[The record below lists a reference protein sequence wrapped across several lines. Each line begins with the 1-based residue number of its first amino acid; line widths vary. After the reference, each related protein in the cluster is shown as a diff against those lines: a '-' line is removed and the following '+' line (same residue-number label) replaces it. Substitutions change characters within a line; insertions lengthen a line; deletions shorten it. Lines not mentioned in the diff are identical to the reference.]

1 MMLLPKKIGPL
12 TLQRKLGAGGVSET
26 YLGVT
31 EDDRRVA
38 VRRILPFVRS
48 DGRRLAQVEA
58 RVRDLLGIKHPF
70 LVQALD
76 WIETEDE
83 RFVVE
88 QWVEGI
94 DLERVIAWCRQHD
107 KALPHN
113 VFLNIATQVCSAL
126 EVLHGRPGKGTG
138 AENVLHLGLQPGH
151 VFVTPDSKVQ
161 VGGYS
166 LVRSPTA
173 LPQGGIAGPV
183 PTRMEYLSPEQT
195 HPDQKLLPASDVFA
209 LGCIL
214 YELLTLEPLFR
225 ADSNLQTIHRV
236 RRAEVTGPLQKV
248 KERMPGLDKV
258 LFRALSLN
266 PRHRYQRAFVLRE
279 DLRGL
284 MAGYSFANIHED
296 TRAFL
301 APIEAE
307 TTSSLRR
314 ESTPAEPVVPEA
326 PAPIAPSD
334 TAAHI
339 LVNPEAHAAVQHA
352 EEVARERGELLDREA
367 TAFDQTERTD
377 QIPSPDEEWNE
388 LPTDL
393 HVVDDPPAPAGPPEV
408 MAQPRGQQPPLAP
421 EHPLGAPMKE
431 PEPDHTAAFLSDEQ
445 GNFDE
450 APPRAADGN
459 TLFDGAPPAP
469 LHDPEEESTNTDFIR
484 QDLPKNNPTLYP
496 EDELGAPD
504 ASIEEELPD
513 APADAPPTFAD
524 DPLEGPTEMKVDPT
538 PQPIAP
544 SHAADV
550 PLLAKPEDSFGET
563 APPPPAPYDPSLDAE
578 RPTALDAEPPPPAAP
593 PAPGAPP
600 PPLSRPDPTA
610 EVDPDEPAPKGPSKL
625 PIFFVMAAVLML
637 GCAGLAAVGFYVG
650 SGMQSDLETQLAELE
665 ALEGPTLAEAV
676 EGDPEGEAAE
686 ALADAFDE
694 MAEEPEDAEEE
705 PEDVEEPKDVE
716 EEPEVVA
723 ASTGSTKSSGGYSS
737 GASTKPTGSYSSGG
751 STKSSGGYSSGSS
764 GYSSGSSKSYA
775 DDDDDLFAELALG
788 EPDGLAELSDT
799 GGASDVAE
807 ATNLDEYVSGAKN
820 GRLGESEIMMLELV
834 DDNDPSYTRSR
845 ALLLMNAEQKGDKRA
860 VKRYLDQ
867 LMVLPENQYNSVY
880 LAKKATWYVN
890 QGSYQTALDTAT
902 EAERYWARI
911 PPDLVFST
919 KADIYACQAASWQG
933 LFYKDG
939 EDLDL
944 LDNAVRSWEKYRR
957 HAMTKSDNQM
967 ARRAD
972 TEIEK
977 LEDVRRRLE

>member
-38 VRRILPFVRS
+38 VRRILPFVRQ

-76 WIETEDE
+76 WVEADNE

-107 KALPHN
+107 QTVPHN
-113 VFLNIATQVCSAL
+113 VFLNVATQVCSAL

-151 VFVTPDSKVQ
+151 IFVTPDSKVQ

-236 RRAEVTGPLQKV
+236 RRAEVAGPLQKV

-284 MAGYSFANIHED
+284 MAGYSFASIHED

-307 TTSSLRR
+307 TTSSLKR
-314 ESTPAEPVVPEA
+314 SPDAAPEA
-326 PAPIAPSD
+326 APADPPAPDAAAPD
-334 TAAHI
+334 NTAAHI
-339 LVNPEAHAAVQHA
+339 LIDQEAHAAVQHA
-352 EEVARERGELLDREA
+352 EEIARDRQELLERENA
-367 TAFDQTERTD
+367 AFDQTELTD
-377 QIPSPDEEWNE
+377 SIIDPDDEWNE

-393 HVVDDPPAPAGPPEV
+393 HVVDEQPAPAGPPAV
-408 MAQPRGQQPPLAP
+408 IAQPRGAAPPLAP
-421 EHPLGAPMKE
+421 EHPLGAPMR
-431 PEPDHTAAFLSDEQ
+431 EPDHTAAFLSDGQ
-445 GNFDE
+445 GNVEDSR
-450 APPRAADGN
+450 PADSH
-459 TLFDGAPPAP
+459 TLFDGAPPPPMAG
-469 LHDPEEESTNTDFIR
+469 DDEESTNTDFIR
-484 QDLPKNNPTLYP
+484 QEPPSNNPTLYP
-496 EDELGAPD
+496 EDELGEPE
-504 ASIEEELPD
+504 ASIEDELR
-513 APADAPPTFAD
+513 ADDVQQPAPPTFAD
-524 DPLEGPTEMKVDPT
+524 DPMEGPTELETPTHDKV
-538 PQPIAP
+538 
-544 SHAADV
+544 DV
-550 PLLAKPEDSFGET
+550 PLVSKPDDAFGG
-563 APPPPAPYDPSLDAE
+563 APTPIAPAPYDAAVDSE
-578 RPTALDAEPPPPAAP
+578 RATAIEEAP
-593 PAPGAPP
+593 PAPAGFAP

-610 EVDPDEPAPKGPSKL
+610 EVPIDEPARSSKL
-625 PIFFVMAAVLML
+625 PIFLGVAAVLLL
-637 GCAGLAAVGFYVG
+637 GCAGLGAVGFYVG
-650 SGMQSDLETQLAELE
+650 SGLQTDLEGQLAELE
-665 ALEGPTLAEAV
+665 AVERDILADAV
-676 EGDPEGEAAE
+676 ADAEEGDDAE
-686 ALADAFDE
+686 DALADAFDE
-694 MAEEPEDAEEE
+694 LAEEVEPDAGDGSEDE
-705 PEDVEEPKDVE
+705 PEEDDPVVED
-716 EEPEVVA
+716 EPEVVA
-723 ASTGSTKSSGGYSS
+723 AAVPKSEPKASTGSTSYGSGSSSYEPKTYSSGSSTKSSGSTYSAPKKS
-737 GASTKPTGSYSSGG
+737 TSSSASTK
-751 STKSSGGYSSGSS
+751 
-764 GYSSGSSKSYA
+764 SYA
-775 DDDDDLFAELALG
+775 SDDDDLFAELALA
-788 EPDGLAELSDT
+788 EPDGLAELTDT
-799 GGASDVAE
+799 GTGSDVSE

-820 GRLGESEIMMLELV
+820 GRLGESEVMMLELV
-834 DDNDPSYTRSR
+834 EDNDPSYTRSR
-845 ALLLMNAEQKGDKRA
+845 ALLLMNAEQKGDSRA
-860 VKRYLDQ
+860 VKRYIDQ

-880 LAKKATWYVN
+880 LSKKATYYAN
-890 QGSYQTALDTAT
+890 SGSYQSALDVAN

-911 PPDLVFST
+911 PPELVFST
-919 KADIYACQAASWQG
+919 KADIYATQAASWQG

-944 LDNAVRSWEKYRR
+944 LDNAIRGWEKYRR
-957 HAMTKSDNQM
+957 HALTKADTSM
-967 ARRAD
+967 ARKAD

-977 LEDVRRRLE
+977 LEDIRSRLE

>member
-26 YLGVT
+26 YLGLT
-31 EDDRRVA
+31 EDDHRVG
-38 VRRILPFVRS
+38 VRRILPFVRQ

-76 WIETEDE
+76 WIEADDE

-107 KALPHN
+107 KPVPHN
-113 VFLNIATQVCSAL
+113 VFLNVATQVCSAL

-151 VFVTPDSKVQ
+151 IFVTPESKVR

-236 RRAEVTGPLQKV
+236 RRAEVAGPLQKV

-284 MAGYSFANIHED
+284 MAGYSFASIHDD

-307 TTSSLRR
+307 TTSSLKRSATQ
-314 ESTPAEPVVPEA
+314 ESEA
-326 PAPIAPSD
+326 PQPIAPDS

-339 LVNPEAHAAVQHA
+339 LIDPEAHGAVQHA
-352 EEVARERGELLDREA
+352 EEVARERSELLEREA
-367 TAFDQTERTD
+367 AAFDLTERTD
-377 QIPSPDEEWNE
+377 QIPQDPDEEWNE

-393 HVVDDPPAPAGPPEV
+393 HVVDEQPSPAGPPDV
-408 MAQPRGQQPPLAP
+408 MAQPRAAPPPRAP
-421 EHPLGAPMKE
+421 DHPLGAPMKE
-431 PEPDHTAAFLSDEQ
+431 PEHTAAYLSDGSDVE
-445 GNFDE
+445 E
-450 APPRAADGN
+450 VPRPADSH

-469 LHDPEEESTNTDFIR
+469 FLDPEEESTNTDFIR
-484 QDLPKNNPTLYP
+484 QETPRNLTLYP
-496 EDELGAPD
+496 EDELGAAD
-504 ASIEEELPD
+504 ASIEDEY
-513 APADAPPTFAD
+513 ADEGPPTFID
-524 DPLEGPTEMKVDPT
+524 DPGEGPTEMKVDPT
-538 PQPIAP
+538 EATV
-544 SHAADV
+544 DV
-550 PLLAKPEDSFGET
+550 PLVAKDEGTFGVP
-563 APPPPAPYDPSLDAE
+563 APIPPAPAAPAPYDPAVDSA
-578 RPTALDAEPPPPAAP
+578 RPTAVEEPPM
-593 PAPGAPP
+593 APP
-600 PPLSRPDPTA
+600 PLARPDPTA
-610 EVDPDEPAPKGPSKL
+610 EVDPDAPAPKPASKL
-625 PIFFVMAAVLML
+625 PIFAVMAVVLCL

-650 SGMQSDLETQLAELE
+650 SGMQSDLETQLAELSD
-665 ALEGPTLAEAV
+665 LDGPSLADAV
-676 EGDPEGEAAE
+676 AGAEGDDAE
-686 ALADAFDE
+686 DALADAFDE
-694 MAEEPEDAEEE
+694 MAEDAPVDEPEEADE
-705 PEDVEEPKDVE
+705 PIDEPVEED
-716 EEPEVVA
+716 EPEVVA
-723 ASTGSTKSSGGYSS
+723 A
-737 GASTKPTGSYSSGG
+737 AKPSYSSG
-751 STKSSGGYSSGSS
+751 SYEPKTTTYEPKSYSSGTSHGSKSSSGSS
-764 GYSSGSSKSYA
+764 GSSKGSSAGSSSKKSSSSSSYSRSSTKSYD
-775 DDDDDLFAELALG
+775 DDDDDLFAELALS
-788 EPDGLAELSDT
+788 EPDGFAELADT
-799 GGASDVAE
+799 GSASDIAE
-807 ATNLDEYVSGAKN
+807 ATNLDEYVSGAKK

-834 DDNDPSYTRSR
+834 EDDDLSYTRSR
-845 ALLLMNAEQKGDKRA
+845 ALLLMNAEQKSDKRA

-880 LAKKATWYVN
+880 LAKRATWYVN

-911 PPDLVFST
+911 PPELVFST
-919 KADIYACQAASWQG
+919 KADIYAAQAASWQG

-939 EDLDL
+939 EDLDM
-944 LDNAVRSWEKYRR
+944 LDNAIRGWEKYRR
-957 HAMTKSDNQM
+957 HGLTKSDTQM
-967 ARRAD
+967 ARKAD
-972 TEIEK
+972 AEIEK